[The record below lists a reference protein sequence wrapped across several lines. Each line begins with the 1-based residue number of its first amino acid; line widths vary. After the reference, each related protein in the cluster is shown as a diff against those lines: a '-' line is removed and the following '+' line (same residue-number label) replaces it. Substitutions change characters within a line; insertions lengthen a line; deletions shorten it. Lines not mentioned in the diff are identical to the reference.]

1 MERTMLTLL
10 SLHKFNDTDK
20 RKLVNGLKDIYTI
33 IFPDD
38 FSEEN
43 MLHLAKSADV
53 LLGMKV
59 SEKMLDN
66 CPDLKL
72 IQTPSAGVDKLP
84 LSLLKQKGILLCNSH
99 SNSYYVAEY
108 AVSLLLVLTKKI
120 APQGTEPVPD
130 TLKGKIVGILGYG
143 KIGKQVCAFLRP
155 FGCRLMVFRRHQGKE
170 DGEEE
175 AGINF
180 SSDLAEVLSQTD
192 YIIVTLPLTSST
204 KGLLGEKEF
213 TLMKNSVCLIN
224 VGRGPVIDQEALY
237 MVLSE
242 RRIRAAAID
251 AWYDDFVKEANTVR
265 YSAKYPFEELDNIIL
280 SPYRAA
286 LAEGAPHLDDV
297 IKNLRLFAATG
308 EVINV
313 VDLEQGY

>member
-1 MERTMLTLL
+1 M
-10 SLHKFNDTDK
+10 HKFNDTDK
-20 RKLVNGLKDIYTI
+20 AKLVDGLQDLYTLLL
-33 IFPDD
+33 PDD

-43 MLHLAKSADV
+43 VLPLARSADV

-66 CPDLKL
+66 CPQLKL
-72 IQTPSAGVDKLP
+72 IQTPSAGVEKLP
-84 LSLLKQKGILLCNSH
+84 LFLLKQKGVLLCNSH
-99 SNSYYVAEY
+99 SNGYYVAEY
-108 AVSLLLVLTKKI
+108 AASLVLGLAKKI
-120 APQGTEPVPD
+120 NFPNQDPQLPGS
-130 TLKGKIVGILGYG
+130 LRGKVVSVLGYG

-155 FGCRLMVFRRHQGKE
+155 FGCRLMVFRLHLGK

-175 AGINF
+175 AEINF
-180 SSDLAEVLSQTD
+180 SSDLAKVLPQAD
-192 YIIVTLPLTSST
+192 YIVVTLPLTSST

-213 TLMKNSVCLIN
+213 ALMKNSACLIN

-237 MVLSE
+237 KALSE

-251 AWYDDFVKEANTVR
+251 VWYDDFVKEANMVT

-286 LAEGAPHLDDV
+286 LVEGAPHLDDV
-297 IKNLRLFAATG
+297 IKNLRLFATTRG
-308 EVINV
+308 VINV

>member
-10 SLHKFNDTDK
+10 FLHQFNDTDK

-43 MLHLAKSADV
+43 VLHLARSADV

-66 CPDLKL
+66 CPNLKL

-84 LSLLKQKGILLCNSH
+84 LSLLKQKDILLCNSH

-108 AVSLLLVLTKKI
+108 AVSLLLALTKKI
-120 APQGTEPVPD
+120 ALQGTEQVPE
-130 TLKGKIVGILGYG
+130 TLKGKVVGILGYG
-143 KIGKQVCAFLRP
+143 KIGKQVSEFLGP
-155 FGCRLMVFRRHQGKE
+155 FGCTQIIFKHHQHPE
-170 DGEEE
+170 REQNSERS
-175 AGINF
+175 F
-180 SSDLAEVLSQTD
+180 THDLQEILPQAD
-192 YIIVTLPLTSST
+192 YIIVTLPLTSAT
-204 KGLLGEKEF
+204 RGLIGEREF
-213 TLMKNSVCLIN
+213 ALMKKSACILN
-224 VGRGPVIDQEALY
+224 VGRGQVIDQEALY
-237 MVLSE
+237 LALKE
-242 RRIRAAAID
+242 KRIKAAAID
-251 AWYDDFVKEANTVR
+251 AWYDDFVKEANTVT
-265 YSAKYPFEELDNIIL
+265 YSAKYHFEELDNIIL

-286 LAEGAPHLDDV
+286 LAEVAPHLDDV
-297 IKNLRLFAATG
+297 IKNLRLFATTG
-308 EVINV
+308 KVINV